1 MSPKSV
7 NYKANSIIFFKGD
20 TSDKIFLLDEGK
32 VSLGSVNIETGQ
44 EIHELIKTGEF
55 FGVKSA
61 LGRYPREETAL
72 VLADSKVVAFTV
84 PEFELVVSK
93 NSRIIIKMLKVFSN
107 QLRRIHKQVQN
118 LISTEEHVIPEI
130 GLYKTAEYY
139 LRAKKY
145 SQAIYVLKQYLVYY
159 PSGKYADAAT
169 KNLRLAE
176 EYLKTYGQGKGP
188 ETTAGEAHEVR
199 KPAKAK
205 EVSGTEKQYYN
216 GVTLM
221 GETKY
226 KEAFAIFN
234 AIVSA
239 GAEDEYALKARFEI
253 GKCLYYLGQY
263 DACIRTFS
271 GLMQKYPKHPD
282 LAEALYFIGQCSEKK
297 GDSKKAMDIY
307 KKVLTMIP
315 QSNQLYNQV
324 YSSLRKIERAH
335 S

>member
-7 NYKANSIIFFKGD
+7 NYKASSIIFFKGD
-20 TSDKIFLLDEGK
+20 ISDKIFLLDEGK

-72 VLADSKVVAFTV
+72 VLADSKVVVFTV
-84 PEFELVVSK
+84 PEFELVASK

-176 EYLKTYGQGKGP
+176 EYLRTYGQGKGP
-188 ETTAGEAHEVR
+188 ETTAGVAHEVR
-199 KPAKAK
+199 KPAKAR

-263 DACIRTFS
+263 DACIKTFS

-297 GDSKKAMDIY
+297 GDPKKAMDIY

-324 YSSLRKIERAH
+324 YSSLRKIERAR